1 MSKVKICKNCQ
12 KFFAPNPRLKGK
24 QNYCG
29 KKACQ
34 RKRKT
39 QWEQNKNR
47 EDSSYRERQ
56 RQSKKR
62 WRDNHPGHEYQKQY
76 RESHPKYEEK
86 NRFLQKKRNAKR
98 ILSTKLDKIL
108 TKDTYSDY
116 KEEHFSSKGDNCKD
130 GHVISETLVNS
141 GLYAI
146 LPYNSKTRTKIVKM
160 DALIVQLINLQ

>member
-62 WRDNHPGHEYQKQY
+62 WRDNHPGHKYQKQY
-76 RESHPKYEEK
+76 RESIRSMKKKTDSFKKNAMPKGVCRLNQIK
-86 NRFLQKKRNAKR
+86 
-98 ILSTKLDKIL
+98 S
-108 TKDTYSDY
+108 
-116 KEEHFSSKGDNCKD
+116 
-130 GHVISETLVNS
+130 
-141 GLYAI
+141 
-146 LPYNSKTRTKIVKM
+146 
-160 DALIVQLINLQ
+160 